1 MKLALAFVCSV
12 VALFGQAAPKD
23 GEWSTYGGDLRSDR
37 YKPFD
42 QINATNFGKLE
53 VAWRFKTDSL
63 GNRPE
68 FKLEGTPLMING
80 VIYATAGTRR
90 AVVALDAATGELLWT
105 HGEHEGER
113 GANAPRGLSGRG
125 LAYWSDGKQARILY
139 ATPGYRLVALDAKT
153 GALANGFGD
162 NGVVDLKTG
171 DDQSIDPVKGE
182 IGTQSAPVVV
192 KDVVLVGAAFLDGAA
207 PASKSNSKGYVR
219 AFDVHTGKRLWIFH
233 TIPVKGEFGYDT
245 WQNGSAEYTGN
256 AGVWAQITAD
266 EELGLVYLPVELPT
280 GDYYGGQRPGN
291 GLFGESLVCVD
302 LKTGKRKWHYQLVH
316 HGMWDMDISSPP
328 ILADITVNG
337 KTIKAIAQPTK
348 QSILY
353 VFDRVTGEPVWP
365 INETPVEKGTVP
377 GEWYSPTQP
386 IPSKPPAYDRNGI
399 SVDDLID
406 FTPELR
412 AQALALVKNYKIG
425 PIFTPPVVSTAPGPL
440 ATLTLGTNNGGT
452 NWAGGSYDP
461 ENHLFFVSSCSSC
474 VVPMGLVAAPKD
486 VSDMGYIS
494 GTAGQPPRARKGG
507 TGAGA
512 GADAT
517 PAPAVTAA
525 RPQDTGNVPGARV
538 GTTVQGMPMIKPPYG
553 RLTAIDL
560 NQGEF
565 KWQIPFGPTP
575 DVVRNNPALKS
586 IKLPPTG
593 ETGLSVG
600 TLVTK
605 TLLIAG
611 DGALSVTASGARG
624 ANLHAYDKLT
634 GNEVGTLYLPAPQS
648 GSPMTYMLNGKQYI
662 VVAVSGGAYSGE
674 YIAFRLPSE

>member
-1 MKLALAFVCSV
+1 MKILPALAV
-12 VALFGQAAPKD
+12 VGMAVTISGQTPQKD
-23 GEWSTYGGDLRSDR
+23 TDWPTYGGDLRSTRYRPLDR
-37 YKPFD
+37 ID
-42 QINATNFGKLE
+42 ASNFSKLE

-68 FKLEGTPLMING
+68 YKLEGTPLMVNG
-80 VIYATAGTRR
+80 IVFATAGTRR

-125 LAYWSDGKQARILY
+125 LAYWSDGKQSRILY

-153 GALANGFGD
+153 GQPANGFGD
-162 NGVVDLKTG
+162 NGIVDLKAG
-171 DDQSIDPVKGE
+171 DDQNIDLVKGE

-192 KDVVLVGAAFLDGAA
+192 KDVVLMGAAFLDGAA
-207 PASKSNSKGYVR
+207 PASKSNYKGYVR

-233 TIPVKGEFGYDT
+233 TIPMKGEVGYDT
-245 WQNGSAEYTGN
+245 WLNGSAEYTGN
-256 AGVWAQITAD
+256 AGVWAQITVD

-280 GDYYGGQRPGN
+280 GDFYGGNRPGN
-291 GLFGESLVCVD
+291 GLFGETIVCVD

-328 ILADITVNG
+328 ILADINVNG
-337 KTIKAIAQPTK
+337 RTIKAIAQPTK

-353 VFDRVTGEPVWP
+353 VLDRVSGTPVWP
-365 INETPVEKGTVP
+365 IEEKPVEKGDVP

-386 IPSKPPAYDRNGI
+386 MPTKPPAYDRNGI

-406 FTPELR
+406 FTPELK

-461 ENHLFFVSSCSSC
+461 ESHLLFVSSCSSC
-474 VVPMGLVAAPKD
+474 VVPMGLVPAPKE

-512 GADAT
+512 GADA
-517 PAPAVTAA
+517 APAAA
-525 RPQDTGNVPGARV
+525 PVAAVPGARV
-538 GTTVQGMPMIKPPYG
+538 GTTVQGLPMIKPPYG

-560 NQGEF
+560 DKGEI

-575 DVVRNNPALKS
+575 DVVRNSPALKG
-586 IKLPPTG
+586 IELPPTG

-605 TLLIAG
+605 TLLVAG
-611 DGALSVTASGARG
+611 DGALSVSPSGIRG

-634 GNEVGTLYLPAPQS
+634 GREVGSVHLPAPQS

-674 YIAFRLPSE
+674 YIAFTLPSD

>member
-1 MKLALAFVCSV
+1 MKLVPATLSVACLA
-12 VALFGQAAPKD
+12 AAIWGQSAPKEVD
-23 GEWSTYGGDLRSDR
+23 WPTYGGDLRNTR
-37 YKPFD
+37 YRALD
-42 QINATNFGKLE
+42 QINASNFSKLE

-90 AVVALDAATGELLWT
+90 AVIALDAATGELLWT

-125 LAYWSDGKQARILY
+125 LAYWSDGKQSRILY
-139 ATPGYRLVALDAKT
+139 ATPGYRLLELDAKT
-153 GALANGFGD
+153 GQPVNAFGD
-162 NGVVDLKTG
+162 NGVVDLKAG
-171 DDQSIDPVKGE
+171 DDQQIDLVKGE
-182 IGTQSAPVVV
+182 IGTQSAPIVV
-192 KDVVLVGAAFLDGAA
+192 KDVVLMGAAFLDGAA
-207 PASKSNSKGYVR
+207 PASKTNYKGYVR
-219 AFDVHTGKRLWIFH
+219 AFDVHSGKRLWIFH

-245 WQNGSAEYTGN
+245 WLNGSAEYTGN

-280 GDYYGGQRPGN
+280 GDYYGGNRPGN
-291 GLFGESLVCVD
+291 GLFGESIVCVD

-316 HGMWDMDISSPP
+316 HGMWDMDISAPP
-328 ILADITVNG
+328 ILADINING
-337 KTIKAIAQPTK
+337 RIAKVIAQPTK

-353 VFDRVTGEPVWP
+353 VLDRTNGEPIWP
-365 INETPVEKGTVP
+365 IEEKPVEKGNVP

-386 IPSKPPAYDRNGI
+386 MPTKPPAYDRNGI
-399 SVDDLID
+399 TVDDLID
-406 FTPELR
+406 FTPELK
-412 AQALALVKNYKIG
+412 AQALALVKDYKIG

-452 NWAGGSYDP
+452 NWAGGSFDP
-461 ENHLFFVSSCSSC
+461 ETHLLFVSSCSSC

-512 GADAT
+512 GADA
-517 PAPAVTAA
+517 PPNAAPAAVA
-525 RPQDTGNVPGARV
+525 PGARA
-538 GTTVQGMPMIKPPYG
+538 GTTIQGMPMIKPPYG

-560 NQGEF
+560 DRGDI

-575 DVVRNNPALKS
+575 DVVQNNPALKGV
-586 IKLPPTG
+586 KLPPTG

-611 DGALSVTASGARG
+611 DGTASVSSSGTRG
-624 ANLHAYDKLT
+624 AWLHAYDKKT
-634 GNEVGTLYLPAPQS
+634 GSEIGSVYMPAPQS
-648 GSPMTYMLNGKQYI
+648 GSPMTYMLNGRQYI

-674 YIAFRLPSE
+674 YIAFALPAD